1 VLAEERRRLLNLG
14 PQGLVEPLPDHLVG
28 VPRCLHKY
36 EPMLEK
42 AWHERQAAA
51 DAAAADR
58 HRLAS

>member
-42 AWHERQAAA
+42 AWLERQAAA
-51 DAAAADR
+51 ESRRAAA
-58 HRLAS
+58 S